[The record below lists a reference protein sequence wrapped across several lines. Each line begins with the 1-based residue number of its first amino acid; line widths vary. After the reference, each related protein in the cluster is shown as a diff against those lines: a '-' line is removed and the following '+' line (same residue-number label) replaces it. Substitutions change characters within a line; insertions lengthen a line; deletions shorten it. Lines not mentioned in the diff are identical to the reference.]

1 MENKETLVAVDFE
14 RRFPHVFWMSS
25 WTQDEERP
33 AGFRYKLL
41 SARTE
46 PSGAM
51 ELVVALEEAGGA
63 TTELNR
69 LEVSQSAFGRTAA
82 IYVDGL
88 SDEQHLTF
96 YAVDLIKCRTWEG
109 FDRILAEAG
118 WFESRPGRS

>member
-1 MENKETLVAVDFE
+1 MENKETLVAVDFQ
-14 RRFPHVFWMSS
+14 RRFPHLFWKSS
-25 WTQDEERP
+25 WTRDDERP

-41 SARTE
+41 SVRTE

-63 TTELNR
+63 TTEVNR
-69 LEVSQSAFGRTAA
+69 LEVSQSAFEKTAA

-96 YAVDLIKCRTWEG
+96 YAVDLIKCRTPEG
-109 FDRILAEAG
+109 FDRILTEAG
-118 WFESRPGRS
+118 WFETTPEGA